1 MERWE
6 DIPGFEGLYKISNCG
21 NVKSLYT
28 NETRILKQRPDKNG
42 YMIVDLHHQGTKK
55 TCKVH
60 RLVAIA
66 FIPNPEKHLEIN
78 HKDEIKTNNAAE
90 NLEWCDRRYNNTYGT
105 ARIRTG
111 NMKRGRPNYG
121 AMKAVVCKETQK
133 VYISSK
139 DAALDTGCTVQGI
152 CDCLKGRQKKTR
164 GLSFEYKT

>member
-1 MERWE
+1 MEQWR
-6 DIPGFEGLYKISNCG
+6 DIPGYEGLYKISNYG

-28 NETRILKQRPDKNG
+28 TETKIVKQRPDKDG
-42 YMIVDLHHQGTKK
+42 YLVIDLHRQGTKK

-60 RLVAIA
+60 RLVASA
-66 FIPNPEKHLEIN
+66 FIPNPGKHREIN
-78 HKDEIKTNNAAE
+78 HKDEIKANNTVE

-111 NMKRGRPNYG
+111 NTMRGKPNFG

-133 VYISSK
+133 IYISSK
-139 DAALDTGCTVQGI
+139 SAALDTGCTVQGI
-152 CDCLKGRQKKTR
+152 CSVLKGRQKKTR